1 MAHNNND
8 SESTVNFT
16 VLPPVSRS
24 GHHQRLCPS
33 VVVHRTLKC
42 TEQLN
47 SFFVCAFTDNLFRS
61 PGLLLI
67 CDQQDAPR

>member
-24 GHHQRLCPS
+24 GQRLCPS
-33 VVVHRTLKC
+33 VVVHRILKC

-47 SFFVCAFTDNLFRS
+47 SFFFLYVLSQTIYSGLR
-61 PGLLLI
+61 GLLLI